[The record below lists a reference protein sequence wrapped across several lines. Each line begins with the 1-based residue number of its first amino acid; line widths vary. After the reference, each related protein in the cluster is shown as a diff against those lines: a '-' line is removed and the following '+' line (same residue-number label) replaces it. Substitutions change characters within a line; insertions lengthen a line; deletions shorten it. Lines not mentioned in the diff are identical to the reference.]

1 MAQNYL
7 QLKMQSNKQLA
18 IALTNLLR
26 DMHEDHMA
34 TLEKV
39 KQGTQRLVSYGA
51 CLVPDEYYRN
61 ACRDTWREDKRLVLA
76 LGEIYNRKDVTL
88 DMVEIYFRKTLN
100 RLGEQKSKDLIANIH
115 NLLGKAAE
123 HASAKASKLALS
135 FTLANLII
143 NSRDFKQNHIRLVN
157 SFSTW
162 FVNGATLYS
171 KAQVAA
177 SAANRLKFQDP
188 QYYQALYKENIEM
201 LYFLIEP
208 QMSEIIYQVNS
219 GDNNEQVIGDAL
231 YEILRK

>member
-18 IALTNLLR
+18 IALTNSLR

-39 KQGTQRLVSYGA
+39 KQGTQRLLSYGA
-51 CLVPDEYYRN
+51 CLMPDEYYRN

-115 NLLGKAAE
+115 NL
-123 HASAKASKLALS
+123 
-135 FTLANLII
+135 
-143 NSRDFKQNHIRLVN
+143 
-157 SFSTW
+157 
-162 FVNGATLYS
+162 
-171 KAQVAA
+171 
-177 SAANRLKFQDP
+177 
-188 QYYQALYKENIEM
+188 YQALYKENIEM

-231 YEILRK
+231 CEILRK

>member
-1 MAQNYL
+1 
-7 QLKMQSNKQLA
+7 
-18 IALTNLLR
+18 
-26 DMHEDHMA
+26 MHEDHMA

-51 CLVPDEYYRN
+51 CLMPDEYYRN

-88 DMVEIYFRKTLN
+88 DMVEIYFRKTLI
-100 RLGEQKSKDLIANIH
+100 RLGEQKSTDLITNIH
-115 NLLGKAAE
+115 NLLGKAAD

-143 NSRDFKQNHIRLVN
+143 NSKDFKQNHIRLVN

>member
-18 IALTNLLR
+18 IALTNSLR

-51 CLVPDEYYRN
+51 CLMPDEYYRN

-143 NSRDFKQNHIRLVN
+143 NSKDFKQNHLRLVN

>member
-18 IALTNLLR
+18 IALTNSLR
-26 DMHEDHMA
+26 DMHEEHMA

-39 KQGTQRLVSYGA
+39 KQGTQRLISYGA
-51 CLVPDEYYRN
+51 CLMPDEYYRN

-100 RLGEQKSKDLIANIH
+100 RLGEQKSKDMITNIH

-188 QYYQALYKENIEM
+188 QYYQALYNENIEM

>member
-18 IALTNLLR
+18 IALTNSLR

-39 KQGTQRLVSYGA
+39 KQGTQRLISYGA
-51 CLVPDEYYRN
+51 CLMPDEYYRN

-100 RLGEQKSKDLIANIH
+100 RLGEQKSKDLITNIH

>member
-18 IALTNLLR
+18 IALTNSLR

-51 CLVPDEYYRN
+51 CLMPDEYYRN

-100 RLGEQKSKDLIANIH
+100 RLGEQKSKDLITNIH

-143 NSRDFKQNHIRLVN
+143 NSRDFKQNHIKLVN

-201 LYFLIEP
+201 LDFLIEP

-219 GDNNEQVIGDAL
+219 GDNNAQVIGDAL

>member
-18 IALTNLLR
+18 IALTNSLR

-51 CLVPDEYYRN
+51 CLMPDEYYRN

-100 RLGEQKSKDLIANIH
+100 RLGEQKSKDLVTNIH

-143 NSRDFKQNHIRLVN
+143 NSRDFKQNHIKLVN

-219 GDNNEQVIGDAL
+219 GDNNAQVIGDAL

>member
-7 QLKMQSNKQLA
+7 QLKMQSNKRLA
-18 IALTNLLR
+18 IALTNSLR

-51 CLVPDEYYRN
+51 CLMPDEYYRN

-100 RLGEQKSKDLIANIH
+100 RLGEQKSKDLITNIH

-157 SFSTW
+157 SF
-162 FVNGATLYS
+162 
-171 KAQVAA
+171 
-177 SAANRLKFQDP
+177 
-188 QYYQALYKENIEM
+188 
-201 LYFLIEP
+201 
-208 QMSEIIYQVNS
+208 
-219 GDNNEQVIGDAL
+219 
-231 YEILRK
+231 

>member
-18 IALTNLLR
+18 IALTNSLR

-51 CLVPDEYYRN
+51 CLIPDEYYRN

-100 RLGEQKSKDLIANIH
+100 RLGEQKSKDLITNIH

-143 NSRDFKQNHIRLVN
+143 NSRDFKQNHIKLVN

-219 GDNNEQVIGDAL
+219 GDNNAQVIGDAL

>member
-18 IALTNLLR
+18 IALTNSLR

-51 CLVPDEYYRN
+51 CLMPDEYYRN

-76 LGEIYNRKDVTL
+76 LGEIYNRNDVTL

-100 RLGEQKSKDLIANIH
+100 RLGEQKSKDLITNIH

-143 NSRDFKQNHIRLVN
+143 NSRDFKQNHIKLVN

-219 GDNNEQVIGDAL
+219 GDNNAQVIGDAL

>member
-18 IALTNLLR
+18 IALTNSLR

-39 KQGTQRLVSYGA
+39 KQGTQRLISYGA
-51 CLVPDEYYRN
+51 CLMPDEYYRN

-100 RLGEQKSKDLIANIH
+100 RLGEQKSKDLITNIH

-143 NSRDFKQNHIRLVN
+143 NSKDFKQNHIRLVN

-208 QMSEIIYQVNS
+208 QMSEIIYQVKS

>member
-18 IALTNLLR
+18 IALTNSLR

-51 CLVPDEYYRN
+51 CLMPDEYYRN

-88 DMVEIYFRKTLN
+88 DMVEIYFRKTLI
-100 RLGEQKSKDLIANIH
+100 RLGEQKSKDLITNIH
-115 NLLGKAAE
+115 NLLGKAAD

-143 NSRDFKQNHIRLVN
+143 NSKDFKQNHIRLVN

-171 KAQVAA
+171 KVQVAA

>member
-18 IALTNLLR
+18 IALTNSLR
-26 DMHEDHMA
+26 DMHEDHIA

-51 CLVPDEYYRN
+51 CLMPDEYYRN

-76 LGEIYNRKDVTL
+76 LGEIYNRNDVTL

-100 RLGEQKSKDLIANIH
+100 RLGEQKSKDLITNIH

-143 NSRDFKQNHIRLVN
+143 NSRDFKQNHIKLVN

-219 GDNNEQVIGDAL
+219 GDNNAQVIGDAL

>member
-18 IALTNLLR
+18 IALTNSLR
-26 DMHEDHMA
+26 DMHEDHIA

-51 CLVPDEYYRN
+51 CLMPDEYYRN

-100 RLGEQKSKDLIANIH
+100 RLGEQKSKDLITNIH

-143 NSRDFKQNHIRLVN
+143 NSRDFKQNHIKLVN

-219 GDNNEQVIGDAL
+219 GDNNAQVIGDAL

>member
-18 IALTNLLR
+18 IALTNSLR

-51 CLVPDEYYRN
+51 CLMPDEYYRN

-88 DMVEIYFRKTLN
+88 DMVEIYFRKTLI
-100 RLGEQKSKDLIANIH
+100 RLGEQKSKDLITNIH

-143 NSRDFKQNHIRLVN
+143 NSKDFKQNHIRLVN

>member
-18 IALTNLLR
+18 IALTNSLR
-26 DMHEDHMA
+26 DMHEEHMA

-39 KQGTQRLVSYGA
+39 KQGTQRLISYGA
-51 CLVPDEYYRN
+51 CLMPDEYYRN

-100 RLGEQKSKDLIANIH
+100 RLGEQKSKDMITNIH

-219 GDNNEQVIGDAL
+219 GENNEQVIGDAL

>member
-18 IALTNLLR
+18 IALTNSLR
-26 DMHEDHMA
+26 DMHEEHMA

-39 KQGTQRLVSYGA
+39 KQGTQRLISYGA
-51 CLVPDEYYRN
+51 CLMPDEYYRN

-100 RLGEQKSKDLIANIH
+100 RLGEQKSKDMITNIH

>member
-18 IALTNLLR
+18 IALTNSLR

-51 CLVPDEYYRN
+51 CLMPDEYYRN

-171 KAQVAA
+171 KAQIAA

>member
-1 MAQNYL
+1 M
-7 QLKMQSNKQLA
+7 
-18 IALTNLLR
+18 
-26 DMHEDHMA
+26 
-34 TLEKV
+34 
-39 KQGTQRLVSYGA
+39 
-51 CLVPDEYYRN
+51 
-61 ACRDTWREDKRLVLA
+61 
-76 LGEIYNRKDVTL
+76 
-88 DMVEIYFRKTLN
+88 
-100 RLGEQKSKDLIANIH
+100 
-115 NLLGKAAE
+115 GKAAE

>member
-1 MAQNYL
+1 
-7 QLKMQSNKQLA
+7 
-18 IALTNLLR
+18 
-26 DMHEDHMA
+26 MA

-51 CLVPDEYYRN
+51 CLMPDEYYRN

-100 RLGEQKSKDLIANIH
+100 RLGEQKSKDMITNIH

>member
-18 IALTNLLR
+18 IALTNSLR
-26 DMHEDHMA
+26 VMHEDHMA

-51 CLVPDEYYRN
+51 CLMPDEYYRN

-100 RLGEQKSKDLIANIH
+100 RLGEQKSKDLITNIH

-143 NSRDFKQNHIRLVN
+143 NSRDFKQNHIKLVN

-219 GDNNEQVIGDAL
+219 GDNNAQVIGDAL

>member
-1 MAQNYL
+1 MAPNYL

-18 IALTNLLR
+18 IALTNSLR

-51 CLVPDEYYRN
+51 CLMPDEYYRN

-177 SAANRLKFQDP
+177 SAANRLTFQDP

>member
-18 IALTNLLR
+18 IALTNSLR

-51 CLVPDEYYRN
+51 CLMPDEYYRN

-100 RLGEQKSKDLIANIH
+100 RLGEQKSKDLITNIH

>member
-18 IALTNLLR
+18 IALTNSLR

-51 CLVPDEYYRN
+51 CLMPDEYYRN

-231 YEILRK
+231 CEILRK

>member
-18 IALTNLLR
+18 IALTNSLR

-51 CLVPDEYYRN
+51 CLMPDEYYRN

-88 DMVEIYFRKTLN
+88 DMVEIYFRKTLI
-100 RLGEQKSKDLIANIH
+100 RLGEQKSTDLITNIH
-115 NLLGKAAE
+115 NLLGKAAD

-143 NSRDFKQNHIRLVN
+143 NSKDFKQNHIRLVN

>member
-18 IALTNLLR
+18 IALTNSLR

-34 TLEKV
+34 TLAKV

-51 CLVPDEYYRN
+51 CLMPDEYYRN

-100 RLGEQKSKDLIANIH
+100 RLGEQKSKDLITNIH

-143 NSRDFKQNHIRLVN
+143 NSRDFKQNHIKLVN

-219 GDNNEQVIGDAL
+219 GDNNTQVIGDAL

>member
-18 IALTNLLR
+18 VALTNSLR
-26 DMHEDHMA
+26 DMHDDHIA

-51 CLVPDEYYRN
+51 CLMPDEYYRN

-76 LGEIYNRKDVTL
+76 LGEIYNRNDVTL

-100 RLGEQKSKDLIANIH
+100 RLGEQKSKDLITNIH

-143 NSRDFKQNHIRLVN
+143 NSRDFKQNHIKLVN

-162 FVNGATLYS
+162 FVNGAMLYS

-219 GDNNEQVIGDAL
+219 GDNNAQVIGDAL

>member
-18 IALTNLLR
+18 IALTNSLR

-51 CLVPDEYYRN
+51 CLMPDEYYRN

-76 LGEIYNRKDVTL
+76 LGEIYNRKDVIL

-100 RLGEQKSKDLIANIH
+100 RLGEQKSKDLITNIH

-143 NSRDFKQNHIRLVN
+143 NSKDFKQNHIRLVN

>member
-18 IALTNLLR
+18 IALTNSLR

-51 CLVPDEYYRN
+51 CLMPDEYYRN

-88 DMVEIYFRKTLN
+88 DMVEIYFSKTLN
-100 RLGEQKSKDLIANIH
+100 RLGEQKSKDLITNIH

-143 NSRDFKQNHIRLVN
+143 NSKDFKQNHLRLVN

>member
-18 IALTNLLR
+18 IVLTNSLR

-51 CLVPDEYYRN
+51 CLMPDEYYRN

-208 QMSEIIYQVNS
+208 QMSEIIYQVSS

>member
-18 IALTNLLR
+18 IALTNSLR

-51 CLVPDEYYRN
+51 CLMPDEYYRN

-100 RLGEQKSKDLIANIH
+100 RLGEQKSKDLITNIH

-143 NSRDFKQNHIRLVN
+143 NSRDFKQNHIKLVN

-219 GDNNEQVIGDAL
+219 GDNNAQVIGDAL
-231 YEILRK
+231 YEMLRK